1 MINYEEYLISHDQP
15 LSIAL
20 KAMNDL
26 SNDLTLFVINEES
39 QLVGTLTDGDARRGL
54 IEGLNVSDSVMKFMN
69 HSFFYVKVG
78 EENIFD
84 LISARE
90 RNLKII
96 PVLDGNGQIAKLI
109 NFSFYYSYLPIDVF
123 IMAGGEG
130 IRLRP
135 LTENIPKPLLKVG
148 EKPILEHLIDRL
160 VHFGVTNFQISINYL
175 GDKIS
180 SYFKNGADKNVSIQY
195 IIEDQK
201 MGTAGSISKAEIFKN
216 DHVMIINSDLLTNVN
231 FEDFYLDFLEKDA
244 DMSIA
249 CVPYTVNIPYAIL
262 DVDGA
267 KVNGL
272 KEKPT
277 YNYVG
282 NAGIYLI
289 KKKYLARIP
298 KNSYY
303 NATDLIEDLIKD
315 KLNVSFYTILDY
327 WLDIGK
333 MDDFHKAQRDIQH
346 IKF

>member
-1 MINYEEYLISHDQP
+1 MINYEEYLIKQDQP

-26 SNDLTLFVINEES
+26 KNNLTLFVINEES

-54 IEGLNVSDSVMKFMN
+54 IEGLSVSDAVMKFMN
-69 HSFFYVKVG
+69 RSFFHVKVG

-90 RNLKII
+90 RNLKVI
-96 PVLDGNGQIAKLI
+96 PVLDKNGQLVKLI
-109 NFSFYYSYLPIDVF
+109 NFSFYYSNLPIDVC

-148 EKPILEHLIDRL
+148 DKPILEHLIDRL

-180 SYFKNGADKNVSIQY
+180 DYFKNGADKNISIQY

-201 MGTAGSISKAEIFKN
+201 MGTVGSISKAESFKN
-216 DHVMIINSDLLTNVN
+216 DHVMIINSDLLTNVD

-249 CVPYTVNIPYAIL
+249 SVPYTVNTPYAIL

-277 YNYVG
+277 FNYVG

-289 KKKYLARIP
+289 KKKHLARIP
-298 KNSYY
+298 SNSHY